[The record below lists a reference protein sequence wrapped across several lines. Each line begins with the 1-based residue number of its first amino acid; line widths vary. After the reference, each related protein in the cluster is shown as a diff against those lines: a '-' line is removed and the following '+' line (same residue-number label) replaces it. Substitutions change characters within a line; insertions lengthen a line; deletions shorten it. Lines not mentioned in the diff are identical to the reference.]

1 LNVAQCPPNRRLS
14 IGRADQL
21 AALGAQLRRPE
32 ASAGRCWRS
41 GSSRS
46 ITGLAGS
53 LDGAG
58 LHGITAASP
67 TLGDDAAMKK
77 AVKRHGRAKTIVT
90 DGLRSYPAA
99 IRERGNLDC
108 REMGR

>member
-1 LNVAQCPPNRRLS
+1 
-14 IGRADQL
+14 
-21 AALGAQLRRPE
+21 
-32 ASAGRCWRS
+32 
-41 GSSRS
+41 
-46 ITGLAGS
+46 LAGS